1 MAEKSEK
8 SKKTAKAA
16 IEKNAKA
23 SKTETKTTTKT
34 KAKTT
39 KTKDTKTITK
49 KAKSTKQ
56 QVVKKKTKTSGKT
69 KAKKVVTNL
78 KTQKKKQAVSKTP
91 DKVQFIAGTK
101 EVNLYSIKGKS
112 LKRMKLPIA
121 FDEVYRLDLIR
132 RAVKAARANK
142 RQPYGP
148 APRAG
153 MSHPSSTWGK
163 GRGAARVQRLVDGR
177 RAVESPN
184 NVGGRRAHPPTVDKV
199 WKEKI
204 NKKERHKAR
213 NAALSAIADLEIV
226 SNRGHKFESK
236 ISLPLILEKDFENI
250 EKTKEILDIFKKIG
264 VYDDVIRARNG
275 RHIRAGKGK
284 ARGRK
289 YRIPKSIL
297 IITSSENVLRKG
309 VGNLQGV
316 DVVNPSKLSVE
327 DLAPGGDPGRLTI
340 ITEEAL
346 KLMGD
351 W

>member
-1 MAEKSEK
+1 MADKSAK

-16 IEKNAKA
+16 KPKDAKP
-23 SKTETKTTTKT
+23 SKKETKAATETKSTVTKT
-34 KAKTT
+34 TS
-39 KTKDTKTITK
+39 K
-49 KAKSTKQ
+49 KAKSPKQ
-56 QVVKKKTKTSGKT
+56 QVVKKKIKTSGKT
-69 KAKKVVTNL
+69 KAKKVVTKL
-78 KTQKKKQAVSKTP
+78 KAPKKKQAASRIP
-91 DKVQFIAGTK
+91 DQVQFIVGTK

-112 LKRMKLPIA
+112 VKKVKLPIA

-163 GRGAARVQRLVDGR
+163 GRGVARVQRLIDGR
-177 RAVESPN
+177 HAVESPN
-184 NVGGRRAHPPTVDKV
+184 NVGGRRAHPPYVDKV
-199 WKEKI
+199 WSEKI

-213 NAALSAIADLEIV
+213 NAALSAVTDIEIV
-226 SNRGHKFESK
+226 AKRGHKFEPK
-236 ISLPLILEKDFENI
+236 ISLPLILENDFEKI
-250 EKTKEILDIFKKIG
+250 EKTKEIIDILKKIG
-264 VYDDVIRARNG
+264 VYDDVIRAKNG

-284 ARGRK
+284 TRGRK

-297 IITSSENVLRKG
+297 IITSSDHVLRKG
-309 VGNLQGV
+309 VRNLQGI
-316 DVVNPSKLSVE
+316 DVVNPNNLSVE

>member
-1 MAEKSEK
+1 MAEKSAK
-8 SKKTAKAA
+8 STKTAKAA
-16 IEKNAKA
+16 KEKNAKA
-23 SKTETKTTTKT
+23 PKTETKAATETKSKVTKT
-34 KAKTT
+34 T
-39 KTKDTKTITK
+39 TK

-56 QVVKKKTKTSGKT
+56 QVAKKKIKTSGKA
-69 KAKKVVTNL
+69 KAKKVVTKM
-78 KTQKKKQAVSKTP
+78 KTPKKKQVEPKTP
-91 DKVQFIAGTK
+91 DQVQFITGTK
-101 EVNLYSIKGKS
+101 EVNLYSMKGKS
-112 LKRMKLPIA
+112 LKKVNLPIA

-163 GRGAARVQRLVDGR
+163 GRGVARVQRLVDGR

-199 WKEKI
+199 WNEKI

-226 SNRGHKFESK
+226 SNRGHKFEPK
-236 ISLPLILEKDFENI
+236 ISLPLILENDFENI

-316 DVVNPSKLSVE
+316 DVVNPNNLSVE